1 MTKLMTLFLA
11 TLIIALPGAAEKPV
25 APATK
30 KSKGKRI
37 FFSGHSFFQS
47 AFPESVAAII
57 IGGNVRNRI

>member
-11 TLIIALPGAAEKPV
+11 TLIIAFSAEKPV